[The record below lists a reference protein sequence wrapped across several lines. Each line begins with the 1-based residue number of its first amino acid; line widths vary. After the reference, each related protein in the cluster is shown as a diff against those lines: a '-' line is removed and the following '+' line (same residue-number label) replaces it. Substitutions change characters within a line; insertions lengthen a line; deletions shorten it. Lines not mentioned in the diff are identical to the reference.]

1 MHNITK
7 EHIELIEEFL
17 EKFGSHRK
25 AEIIYE
31 LLKKITGS
39 PAGTSRKGIIQK
51 FAKEKN
57 LTESVVHKWFNAY
70 MNSGL
75 DKLVD
80 YKLLAQQYLLDNP
93 FCIKD
98 GKIMNWSKR
107 SLCKFLNE
115 HELEIDGFT
124 VNIQIKETIAYHVI
138 NEVIKNQE
146 QLLEERDQ
154 KNAIALDIIEDPKGK
169 LIKTLRH
176 TKFYKV
182 IYYNFDINVSSRTL
196 KVLEK
201 GYIEEDV
208 NSKVIQEL
216 RRENVEK
223 IARRILYTVCNI
235 RKKRKW
241 KGKLIVYMPE
251 SEISQMVC
259 SYLNQIDIKSIVV
272 NPKEDEL
279 NQDDI
284 EFLFKQIEKYKR
296 KKYSQENIVT
306 TV

>member
-31 LLKKITGS
+31 LLTKIKGS
-39 PAGTSRKGIIQK
+39 PAGTPRNSIIQK

-57 LTESVVHKWFNAY
+57 LTESVVRKWFNAY
-70 MNSGL
+70 MNFGL
-75 DKLVD
+75 SKLVD
-80 YKLLAQQYLLDNP
+80 DKVLAQQFLLDNP
-93 FCIKD
+93 FHIK
-98 GKIMNWSKR
+98 GRKVVNWNKR

-115 HELEIDGFT
+115 HELEIEGFAI
-124 VNIQIKETIAYHVI
+124 NIQIKETTAYQVI

-154 KNAIALDIIEDPKGK
+154 KNVIALDIIEDPEGK

-201 GYIEEDV
+201 RYVEKDV
-208 NSKVIQEL
+208 NGKVSQEL
-216 RRENVEK
+216 RRENMEK
-223 IARRILYTVCNI
+223 IARGILRTVCNI

-241 KGKLIVYMPE
+241 KGKLIVYMRE

-259 SYLNQIDIKSIVV
+259 SYLNPINIKSIVV

-284 EFLFKQIEKYKR
+284 EFLFKQIEKYKE
-296 KKYSQENIVT
+296 KKI
-306 TV
+306 

>member
-1 MHNITK
+1 MHSIT
-7 EHIELIEEFL
+7 EEQINLLSDFL

-25 AEIIYE
+25 VEIIYE
-31 LLKKITGS
+31 LLMKISNKSEGV
-39 PAGTSRKGIIQK
+39 SRKCIIQT

-70 MNSGL
+70 MNFGL

-80 YKLLAQQYLLDNP
+80 DKVLARQFLLDNP
-93 FCIKD
+93 FHSK
-98 GKIMNWSKR
+98 GKKIVNWNKR

-124 VNIQIKETIAYHVI
+124 VNIQIKETIAYQVI

-154 KNAIALDIIEDPKGK
+154 KNVIALDIIEDPKGK

-176 TKFYKV
+176 TKLYKV

-201 GYIEEDV
+201 GYIEEEV
-208 NSKVIQEL
+208 NGKVLQEL
-216 RRENVEK
+216 RRENMEK
-223 IARRILYTVCNI
+223 IARGILRTVCNI

-241 KGKLIVYMPE
+241 KGKLIVYMRE

-259 SYLNQIDIKSIVV
+259 SYLNPINIKSIVV

-296 KKYSQENIVT
+296 KKYIVKKI
-306 TV
+306 

>member
-1 MHNITK
+1 MHNITE
-7 EHIELIEEFL
+7 EHIELIKEFI
-17 EKFGSHRK
+17 EKFSGHRK
-25 AEIIYE
+25 AEIVFE
-31 LLKKITGS
+31 LLIKITNNS
-39 PAGTSRKGIIQK
+39 AGMPRKSIIQR

-70 MNSGL
+70 MNFGL

-80 YKLLAQQYLLDNP
+80 NKVLAQQFLLDNP
-93 FCIKD
+93 FHIK
-98 GKIMNWSKR
+98 GRKIVNWNKR

-115 HELEIDGFT
+115 HELDIEGFT
-124 VNIQIKETIAYHVI
+124 VNIQIKETTAYHVI

-154 KNAIALDIIEDPKGK
+154 KNVIALDIIEDPKGK
-169 LIKTLRH
+169 SIKTLRY
-176 TKFYKV
+176 TKYYKV
-182 IYYNFDINVSSRTL
+182 IYCNFDINTTSRTL

-201 GYIEEDV
+201 RYTEEDV
-208 NSKVIQEL
+208 NSKEFQEV
-216 RRENVEK
+216 RRENMEK
-223 IARRILYTVCNI
+223 IASGILHTVCNI

-284 EFLFKQIEKYKR
+284 EFLFNQIENYKI
-296 KKYSQENIVT
+296 KNIVT